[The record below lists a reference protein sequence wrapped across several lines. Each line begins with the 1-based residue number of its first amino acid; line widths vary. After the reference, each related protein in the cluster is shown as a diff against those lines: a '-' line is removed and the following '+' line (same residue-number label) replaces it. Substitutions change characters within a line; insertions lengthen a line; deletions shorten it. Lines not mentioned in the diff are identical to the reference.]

1 MKLVWT
7 QQARDDL
14 AAIHA
19 FIAADSPY
27 YAAQVIE
34 TLLGVE
40 QVILEQPLAGGR
52 VREKPRRDIRQVRRY
67 HYRVIYRLRAH
78 RIDVLTIVHAKR
90 NLTLEINED

>member
-14 AAIHA
+14 AAIYA

-40 QVILEQPLAGGR
+40 QVILEQPLAGGM
-52 VREKPRRDIRQVRRY
+52 VKEKPRRDIRQVRRY
-67 HYRVIYRLRAH
+67 HYRVIYRLRAR